1 MPIPRIYQAVAL
13 DLSAHI
19 RLDEKA
25 SHHIARV
32 LRAKIGDRLI
42 LFNGRGGEYESVI
55 CQVDKKNVEVN
66 IDRFIN
72 REAESPLDLSLAQ
85 GVARGDKMDMIIQKS
100 TELGVRTLIP
110 LITERCQ
117 IKKSYI
123 QEQKYQHWQSVAISA
138 SEQCGRNRLL
148 IINEPMS
155 YGEWLQEAKF
165 GYCFVLSPHHA
176 GHIPVNKIDINKK
189 ITLLIGPEGGL
200 SEKEIEEEIKNH
212 FISLN
217 LGPRILRTETAGL
230 AAISMFQTH
239 IGDMKIFADSTK

>member
-55 CQVDKKNVEVN
+55 CQADKKNVEVN

-148 IINEPMS
+148 IINEP
-155 YGEWLQEAKF
+155 
-165 GYCFVLSPHHA
+165 
-176 GHIPVNKIDINKK
+176 HIPVNKIDINKK

-200 SEKEIEEEIKNH
+200 SEKEIEEAIKHH